1 MTGAVSRMLDENG
14 RSVCGIEGA
23 GSQPWCG
30 IQEAFP
36 KARCASTHPCMV
48 HRDLADAWMAAR
60 CRTTW
65 WLRLTGAYGAGS
77 GAEGWCCWEGRSD
90 GPEEKDVSR
99 KMLREARR
107 ETHEEMS
114 GWLGPRPRLSRK
126 CAYINCDMKCEGV
139 MSCRLWSLGSE

>member
-14 RSVCGIEGA
+14 RSICGIEGA
-23 GSQPWCG
+23 GTQPWCG

-48 HRDLADAWMAAR
+48 PRDLADAWMAAR

-90 GPEEKDVSR
+90 GPEEKGVSR

-107 ETHEEMS
+107 ETHRDVRMVRTKVSAFQEM
-114 GWLGPRPRLSRK
+114 
-126 CAYINCDMKCEGV
+126 CIYCDMKCEGV